1 MKPEIPYTIGYEL
14 NKALLMLEGFE
25 VVINETSTPF
35 QDKKDERKDNS
46 SVVVRQSKVDNCVHL
61 TVTRFK

>member
-14 NKALLMLEGFE
+14 DRALLMLEGFE
-25 VVINETSTPF
+25 VIVNETSTPF
-35 QDKKDERKDNS
+35 QDKKDERKDKTP
-46 SVVVRQSKVDNCVHL
+46 VVVKQAEIDNSVHL

>member
-1 MKPEIPYTIGYEL
+1 MLDGYE
-14 NKALLMLEGFE
+14 
-25 VVINETSTPF
+25 VIIDETSTAF

-46 SVVVRQSKVDNCVHL
+46 PVVVRQLKIEDRVHL

>member
-14 NKALLMLEGFE
+14 DRAILMLAGFE
-25 VVINETSTPF
+25 VVVNETSTAF

-46 SVVVRQSKVDNCVHL
+46 PVVVRQSKVDNCVHL